1 MKISALVVALFI
13 GNACLAQTPQQQ
25 DTFRLTYREAVKIA
39 LENNLTLNQQ
49 KNNLIGRQ
57 VQKNQSI
64 AAFLPNLFVQGSA
77 RHTEGQQ
84 PNPDGGELMDLSVDN
99 VDVNIQAGIVVFN
112 GFNRINTLSQ
122 YSNQFRSQTSFVKRT
137 EQDVVYTV
145 TTQYLQV
152 LLDQELLRIAQE
164 AHRVQNVILSQ
175 LSEQVSLGSRAA
187 ADMYTQ
193 DAQVRNLEVTALQAR
208 VTLENDKALLAQTL
222 QLDPSLPVSLE
233 FPSIE
238 NTLDIRSMSLDSLY
252 AVALANRED
261 LKQAEYQAKANLFAY
276 KASVSGYLPTIS
288 LFAAYG
294 SQYISTLKDQ
304 PLYGNFSNQFKTVFP
319 SVSYGVNVTIP
330 IFDRLTTRSNRVF
343 NKITYENSVLQR
355 ENIMKTV
362 KIDVKQMYNNYIT
375 ALESYQASQVQ
386 LQAGQLALRTQQE
399 GFILGAASQVELA
412 QANQTFVQAAASR
425 AQAEVTLL
433 FQQMLMEY
441 ALGTL
446 RVDSFEDQ

>member
-1 MKISALVVALFI
+1 MAVVLIAGSL
-13 GNACLAQTPQQQ
+13 NMSYAQAVP

-49 KNNLIGRQ
+49 KNNLVVRQ
-57 VQKNQSI
+57 VQKNQGI
-64 AAFLPNLFVQGSA
+64 AAFLPSLAVQGSA

-99 VDVNIQAGIVVFN
+99 VDATIQAGLLLFN

-122 YSNQFRSQTSFVKRT
+122 FSNQFKAQTSLVKRT

-152 LLDQELLRIAQE
+152 LLDQELLRIATE
-164 AHRVQNVILSQ
+164 VHRVQHVILSQ
-175 LSEQVSLGSRAA
+175 LREQVNLGARAA

-208 VTLENDKALLAQTL
+208 VTLENDKASLAQTL
-222 QLDPSLPVSLE
+222 QLDPSIPVVLE

-238 NTLDIRSMSLDSLY
+238 NTMNIRSMDLDSLY
-252 AVALANRED
+252 AIALSNRED
-261 LKQAEYQAKANLFAY
+261 LKQAEYQAKANLYAY
-276 KASVSGYLPTIS
+276 KASASGYLPSVS
-288 LFAAYG
+288 LFAGYG
-294 SQYISTLKDQ
+294 SQYISTLRDQ

-319 SVSYGVNVTIP
+319 SLSYGVNVTIP
-330 IFDRLTTRSNRVF
+330 IFDRLVTRTQRVF
-343 NKITYENSVLQR
+343 NKVTYENSLLQQ
-355 ENIMKTV
+355 ENIQKTI
-362 KIDVKQMYNNYIT
+362 KIDVKQTYNNYIT

-386 LQAGQLALRTQQE
+386 FQAGELALRTQQE

-412 QANQTFVQAAASR
+412 QANQIYVQAAASR

-446 RVDSFEDQ
+446 RVDTF